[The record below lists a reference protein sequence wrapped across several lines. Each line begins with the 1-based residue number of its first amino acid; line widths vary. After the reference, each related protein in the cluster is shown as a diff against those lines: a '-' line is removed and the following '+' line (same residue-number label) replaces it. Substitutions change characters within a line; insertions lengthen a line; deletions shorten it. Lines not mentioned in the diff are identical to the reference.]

1 MDKVVLNVAVSI
13 VLVAIYIYFFGQHSV
28 QKFLNKSVIITE
40 NEENQDAI
48 SPPGIITYIQNR
60 SLLFLKTH
68 LHTIVPAFFMYLI
81 LYDTFRTSIKI
92 QMMTDRDQEFQQKTT
107 EFCISFFN

>member
-48 SPPGIITYIQNR
+48 SPPGIITLQNR

-68 LHTIVPAFFMYLI
+68 WHT
-81 LYDTFRTSIKI
+81 
-92 QMMTDRDQEFQQKTT
+92 
-107 EFCISFFN
+107 

>member
-13 VLVAIYIYFFGQHSV
+13 VLVAVYIYFFGQHSV

-48 SPPGIITYIQNR
+48 SPPGIDDTICIYIIYFSFIIHN
-60 SLLFLKTH
+60 
-68 LHTIVPAFFMYLI
+68 INYL
-81 LYDTFRTSIKI
+81 S
-92 QMMTDRDQEFQQKTT
+92 
-107 EFCISFFN
+107 S